1 MDSGEH
7 GQPTS
12 KGEGSPKRNAPL
24 QLVQYEQ
31 GDTRNSGPLS
41 YAHQQHQQH
50 HPFFGGA
57 SITHAMAVMAGAH
70 TGMASSP
77 VDASL
82 AMSVAT
88 SIGQKHIPEGQ
99 PIGGLAA
106 LSAQLAASRP
116 HLQSQE
122 LAIAGPSSEAGAIV
136 PKKPPAKRSSSR
148 DRHTKVDGRGRRI
161 RMPAA
166 CAARIFQLTRE
177 LGHKSDGE
185 TVEWLLHHAEAAVIA
200 ATGTGTIPASF
211 QTSGGSMRST
221 SSSMSASLHKAPP
234 FSGSL
239 GFSALGQRGDTVE
252 SLNVAR
258 LEQARRAEW
267 EQSADEHANRRMVL
281 SIGQS
286 ALSHQRGEIALG
298 HDVMPGFHTESLM
311 GDVGEGMGG
320 ADSMDSSGN
329 MRKRFR
335 GSSLS
340 HLKDDQPDLSRP
352 PLSVLRPSSLGGSE
366 GPMSASASLMPMWA
380 VAPTPS
386 MASNSALPGAFWML
400 PMTASAS
407 NPGVALGPSQEQI
420 WTFPSVGP
428 SAAMYRMATPGGPSI
443 HLGSAG
449 GGATQAL
456 PTTGAS
462 GGSANSPSSSSTTM
476 MPLTPSMLPGTAV
489 TFMHRFGGMG
499 LDLQGGQYGHMPG
512 NLIHQGSQHVP
523 SGPGLGLGAG
533 DQHLG
538 MLAAFNAAYS
548 SRSMQ
553 QDQQSLGSGRQQGES
568 GEDAAS
574 SQ

>member
-1 MDSGEH
+1 
-7 GQPTS
+7 
-12 KGEGSPKRNAPL
+12 
-24 QLVQYEQ
+24 
-31 GDTRNSGPLS
+31 
-41 YAHQQHQQH
+41 
-50 HPFFGGA
+50 
-57 SITHAMAVMAGAH
+57 MAVMAGAN
-70 TGMASSP
+70 TGMASP
-77 VDASL
+77 QVDASL

-99 PIGGLAA
+99 PIGGMAT
-106 LSAQLAASRP
+106 LSSQLAASRP

-122 LAIAGPSSEAGAIV
+122 LAIVGASTESGALV
-136 PKKPPAKRSSSR
+136 PKKPPAKRSSSK

-221 SSSMSASLHKAPP
+221 SSSISASLHKTPT

-239 GFSALGQRGDTVE
+239 GFSALGPRGDTMEV
-252 SLNVAR
+252 LNVAR

-267 EQSADEHANRRMVL
+267 DQSADEHAGRRMVL

-286 ALSHQRGEIALG
+286 ALGHQRGDIALG
-298 HDVMPGFHTESLM
+298 HDVMPGFHTEGLM

-329 MRKRFR
+329 LRKRFR

-340 HLKDDQPDLSRP
+340 HLKDDQPDLTRP
-352 PLSVLRPSSLGGSE
+352 PLSVMRPSSLGGGGE
-366 GPMSASASLMPMWA
+366 GPMSSSLMPMWA
-380 VAPTPS
+380 VAPPPG

-400 PMTASAS
+400 PMTAGAS
-407 NPGVALGPSQEQI
+407 NPGVAVGPSQEQI

-428 SAAMYRMATPGGPSI
+428 YRMATPAGPSI
-443 HLGSAG
+443 HLGSTAPG
-449 GGATQAL
+449 GGTTQAL
-456 PTTGAS
+456 PTTGS
-462 GGSANSPSSSSTTM
+462 TGGGNSPTSSTTM
-476 MPLTPSMLPGTAV
+476 MPLATSMLPGTAV

-499 LDLQGGQYGHMPG
+499 IDLQGGQYGHMPTTM
-512 NLIHQGSQHVP
+512 IQQSSQQLP
-523 SGPGLGLGAG
+523 ASGPGLGLGAG

-548 SRSMQ
+548 NRSMQ

-568 GEDAAS
+568 GEDATS

>member
-1 MDSGEH
+1 MDSGDH

-12 KGEGSPKRNAPL
+12 KAEGSPQRSLPL

-31 GDTRNSGPLS
+31 GDARNPSLG
-41 YAHQQHQQH
+41 YAHQQHPQH
-50 HPFFGGA
+50 HPFFGGP
-57 SITHAMAVMAGAH
+57 STMTHAMAVMAGAN
-70 TGMASSP
+70 TGMGSP
-77 VDASL
+77 QVDASL

-88 SIGQKHIPEGQ
+88 SMVQKHIPDGQ
-99 PIGGLAA
+99 PIGGMAA
-106 LSAQLAASRP
+106 LSSQLAASRP

-122 LAIAGPSSEAGAIV
+122 LAIAGPSSEPGALV
-136 PKKPPAKRSSSR
+136 SKKPPAKRSSTK

-211 QTSGGSMRST
+211 QTSGGSLRST
-221 SSSMSASLHKAPP
+221 SSSISASLHKAPSL
-234 FSGSL
+234 SGSL
-239 GFSALGQRGDTVE
+239 GFSALGQRGDTMDT
-252 SLNVAR
+252 LNVAR

-267 EQSADEHANRRMVL
+267 EQSADEHTNRRMML

-286 ALSHQRGEIALG
+286 PLSHQRGDIAMG
-298 HDVMPGFHTESLM
+298 PDVMQGFHTESLL

-329 MRKRFR
+329 VIRKRFR
-335 GSSLS
+335 GLS
-340 HLKDDQPDLSRP
+340 HLKEDQPDLSRP
-352 PLSVLRPSSLGGSE
+352 PLSVMRPSSLGGGE
-366 GPMSASASLMPMWA
+366 GPMSASSSLMPMWA
-380 VAPTPS
+380 VAPPPG
-386 MASNSALPGAFWML
+386 MASSSSLPGAFWML
-400 PMTASAS
+400 PMSAGTS
-407 NPGVALGPSQEQI
+407 NTGVAVGPPQEQI

-428 SAAMYRMATPGGPSI
+428 SAAMYRMATPAGPSI
-443 HLGSAG
+443 HLGSG
-449 GGATQAL
+449 GGGMTQAL
-456 PTTGAS
+456 PTTGPS
-462 GGSANSPSSSSTTM
+462 GGGNSPSSSSSTI
-476 MPLTPSMLPGTAV
+476 MPIAPSMLPGGAV

-499 LDLQGGQYGHMPG
+499 IDLQGSQYGHMPST
-512 NLIHQGSQHVP
+512 LLQQGSQQVA
-523 SGPGLGLGAG
+523 SSPGLGLGAG

-548 SRSMQ
+548 GRSVQ

>member
-7 GQPTS
+7 GHPTS
-12 KGEGSPKRNAPL
+12 KDEESPQRSLPL
-24 QLVQYEQ
+24 QLVQYEH
-31 GDTRNSGPLS
+31 GDTRSTALG
-41 YAHQQHQQH
+41 YAHQQHQQQH
-50 HPFFGGA
+50 HPFFRGPSTMA
-57 SITHAMAVMAGAH
+57 HAMAVMAGAN
-70 TGMASSP
+70 TGMGSP
-77 VDASL
+77 QVDASL

-88 SIGQKHIPEGQ
+88 SMGQKHIPEGQ
-99 PIGGLAA
+99 PIAGMAT
-106 LSAQLAASRP
+106 LSNQLATSRP

-122 LAIAGPSSEAGAIV
+122 LAIAGPSSEPGALV
-136 PKKPPAKRSSSR
+136 SKKPPAKRSSTK

-211 QTSGGSMRST
+211 QTSGGSLR
-221 SSSMSASLHKAPP
+221 SSSSSISASLHKAPSL
-234 FSGSL
+234 SGSF
-239 GFSALGQRGDTVE
+239 GFAALGQRGDTME
-252 SLNVAR
+252 NLNVAR

-267 EQSADEHANRRMVL
+267 DQSADEHTNRRMML

-286 ALSHQRGEIALG
+286 PLSHQRGDIAMG

-320 ADSMDSSGN
+320 ADSMDSSSI
-329 MRKRFR
+329 RKRFR
-335 GSSLS
+335 GLS
-340 HLKDDQPDLSRP
+340 HLKEDQPDLGRP
-352 PLSVLRPSSLGGSE
+352 PLSVMRPSSLGGGE
-366 GPMSASASLMPMWA
+366 GPMSASSSLMPMWA
-380 VAPTPS
+380 VAPPPG
-386 MASNSALPGAFWML
+386 MASSSSLPGAFWML
-400 PMTASAS
+400 PMSAS
-407 NPGVALGPSQEQI
+407 TPNPGVAVGPSQEQI

-428 SAAMYRMATPGGPSI
+428 SAAMYRMATPSGPSI
-443 HLGSAG
+443 HLGSG
-449 GGATQAL
+449 GGGVTQAL
-456 PTTGAS
+456 PTAGTS
-462 GGSANSPSSSSTTM
+462 GGGNSPSSSSSTM
-476 MPLTPSMLPGTAV
+476 MPIAPSIIPGTAV

-499 LDLQGGQYGHMPG
+499 FDLQGGQYGHMPSS
-512 NLIHQGSQHVP
+512 LLQQGSQVA
-523 SGPGLGLGAG
+523 SGPGLGLGPG

-548 SRSMQ
+548 SRSVQ

-568 GEDAAS
+568 GEDAGS